1 MNDDELR
8 REYQRSASAAPL
20 GTHPEPETL
29 AELVNGEMPEAQRLT
44 VLEHVLRCPMCKP
57 ELELLRAAN
66 EGARAAERRTLPSRW
81 MALAAAAL
89 ILVGVG
95 VLVMR
100 GQRATVP
107 VDVMRG
113 GHAAVSVIE
122 PFTGTAVSAP
132 VQLTWHAMEGAQSY
146 RVELLTTQ
154 GAVIAAWSTRD
165 TTLVVPDSVHVSANG
180 SYDMWVRAMLND
192 RTEVSSPVVRFSVKQ

>member
-8 REYQRSASAAPL
+8 REYQRSASTAPL
-20 GTHPEPETL
+20 GAHPEPETL
-29 AELVNGEMPEAQRLT
+29 AELVNGEMPEAERLT
-44 VLEHVLRCPMCKP
+44 VLEHVLRCPTCKRD
-57 ELELLRAAN
+57 LELLRAAN

-81 MALAAAAL
+81 MALAAVAL

-100 GQRATVP
+100 GQRVTVP

-122 PFTGTAVSAP
+122 PFADSAVSAP
-132 VQLTWHAMEGAQSY
+132 VQLAWHAMDGAQSY

-154 GAVIAAWSTRD
+154 GEVIAAWTTRD
-165 TTLVVPDSVHVSANG
+165 TTLVVPDSVRVTANG
-180 SYDMWVRAMLND
+180 SYDMWVRAMLSD
-192 RTEVSSPVVRFSVKQ
+192 RTEVSSPVVRFSVKP

>member
-8 REYQRSASAAPL
+8 REYQRAANTTPR
-20 GTHPEPETL
+20 GAHPEPQTL
-29 AELVNGEMPEAQRLT
+29 ATLVNGEMREAERLT

-57 ELELLRAAN
+57 ELDLLRAAN

-89 ILVGVG
+89 ILVGIG
-95 VLVMR
+95 ALTLR
-100 GQRATVP
+100 NHRATVP

-122 PFTGTAVSAP
+122 PATGTGVAAP
-132 VQLTWHAMEGAQSY
+132 IQLTWHAMDGAQSY
-146 RVELLTTQ
+146 RVELLTSQ
-154 GAVIAAWSTRD
+154 GELLAAWTTRD
-165 TTLVVPDSVHVSANG
+165 TTLVVADSVRIGAHG
-180 SYDMWVRAMLND
+180 SYDMWVRAMLGD
-192 RTEVSSPVVRFSVKQ
+192 RTEVSSPVVRFSVK